1 MGSSREGDER
11 LCERAAWEF
20 GTQVTTVALDG
31 ATRLDYSSIGAVG
44 GAEGGESRAR
54 LWLTRVFWI

>member
-20 GTQVTTVALDG
+20 GTQVTTVWLWMEPHDLTIAL
-31 ATRLDYSSIGAVG
+31 
-44 GAEGGESRAR
+44 
-54 LWLTRVFWI
+54 